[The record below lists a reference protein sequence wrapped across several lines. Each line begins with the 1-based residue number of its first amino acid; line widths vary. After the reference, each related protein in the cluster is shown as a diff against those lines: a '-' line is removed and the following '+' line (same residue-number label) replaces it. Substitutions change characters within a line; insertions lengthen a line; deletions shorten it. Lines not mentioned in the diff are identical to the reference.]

1 MRKVNSVTKKKTGYT
16 TNKEGKKTTQTRK
29 KQSTTTRSRE
39 SQSRNTRTS
48 TQNRNTKSGNTQT
61 RTAKR
66 SSGRKK
72 LKKKKGLHR
81 KKTSLRTRRLIA
93 LVCTI
98 LILIVVGFIGK
109 KTVSFVSSIWPN
121 IESVKNSLTGG
132 KIDKTNVDTS
142 DQYDINDEKQPTLE
156 AKHNIFI
163 DVGCGGNE
171 TGYVTKDNVKEKDLD
186 LEIAKLVAKQ
196 LSKYDDV
203 NVILSRQEDVY
214 MSADERK
221 SLAENQNA
229 ELFVSIHMAG
239 ENTGKADGVETIYY
253 KGSQNGSYDFASLMQ
268 TSIMAF
274 IKAENRGTSAYEM
287 SVLKDNSMPSIY
299 IQCGFLS
306 NSAEKKKLTDKEYQ
320 QELAKGIAQGILSYI
335 DAKK

>member
-1 MRKVNSVTKKKTGYT
+1 MTKKKTGNT

-39 SQSRNTRTS
+39 SQSRNTITS
-48 TQNRNTKSGNTQT
+48 TQNKNTKSGNTQT

-142 DQYDINDEKQPTLE
+142 DQ
-156 AKHNIFI
+156 HNIFI

>member
-1 MRKVNSVTKKKTGYT
+1 MTKKKTGNT

-39 SQSRNTRTS
+39 SQSRNTITS
-48 TQNRNTKSGNTQT
+48 TQNKNTKSGNTQT

-306 NSAEKKKLTDKEYQ
+306 NSAEKKKLTPR
-320 QELAKGIAQGILSYI
+320 IVFP
-335 DAKK
+335 

>member
-1 MRKVNSVTKKKTGYT
+1 MRKVNSVTKKKTGNT

-39 SQSRNTRTS
+39 SQSRNTITS
-48 TQNRNTKSGNTQT
+48 TQNKNTKSGNTQT

-171 TGYVTKDNVKEKDLD
+171 TGYVTKDNVKEKDLSRYCLNE
-186 LEIAKLVAKQ
+186 LEERLFNKL
-196 LSKYDDV
+196 L
-203 NVILSRQEDVY
+203 
-214 MSADERK
+214 
-221 SLAENQNA
+221 ENKRHNINQ
-229 ELFVSIHMAG
+229 
-239 ENTGKADGVETIYY
+239 
-253 KGSQNGSYDFASLMQ
+253 
-268 TSIMAF
+268 
-274 IKAENRGTSAYEM
+274 
-287 SVLKDNSMPSIY
+287 
-299 IQCGFLS
+299 
-306 NSAEKKKLTDKEYQ
+306 
-320 QELAKGIAQGILSYI
+320 
-335 DAKK
+335 